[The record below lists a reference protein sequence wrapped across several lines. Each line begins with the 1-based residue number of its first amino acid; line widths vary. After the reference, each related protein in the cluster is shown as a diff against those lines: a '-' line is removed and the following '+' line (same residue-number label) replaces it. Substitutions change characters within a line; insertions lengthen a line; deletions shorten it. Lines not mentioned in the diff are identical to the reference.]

1 MPSKVALVTG
11 AANRLGK
18 QIACE
23 LHNREI
29 DIALHCGQST
39 QQAEQLC
46 EQFNHIRSRS
56 AFVIQ
61 ADLNLADDAKNLI
74 DSTLSHF
81 QRLNYLVN
89 NAAIFYPND
98 FSSSDEPSQLSSFL
112 SVNLFR
118 PIELMKMAFP
128 FLKKQQGAIVNII
141 DIYANAGLADHCAYV
156 ASKEALL
163 KATQHFAYHFS
174 PDVRVNGVSPGAILW
189 PESDLSADFIL
200 QRSIVEK
207 TALKRKGNAE
217 DISKAVAFLLLD
229 AKYSTGSIINVDGGR
244 RLYI

>member
-11 AANRLGK
+11 AAHRLGK

-23 LHNREI
+23 LHHREI
-29 DIALHCGQST
+29 DIAIHCGQSI

-46 EQFNHIRSRS
+46 EQFNYIRSRS

-61 ADLNLADDAKNLI
+61 ADLNLADDAKSLI
-74 DSTLSHF
+74 DSTLTHF
-81 QRLNYLVN
+81 QRLDYLVN

-98 FSSSDEPSQLSSFL
+98 FSNSGELSPQSSFL

-141 DIYANAGLADHCAYV
+141 DIYANAGLAGHCDYV

-163 KATQHFAYHFS
+163 KATQHFAHHFS

-189 PESDLSADFIL
+189 PESDHSADFIL